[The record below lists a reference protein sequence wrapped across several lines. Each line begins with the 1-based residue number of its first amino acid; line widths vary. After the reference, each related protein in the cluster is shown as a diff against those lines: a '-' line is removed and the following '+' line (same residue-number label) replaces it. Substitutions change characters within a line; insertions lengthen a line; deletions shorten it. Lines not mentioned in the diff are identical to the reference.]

1 MGGAFYS
8 LFQGEKPKLLQVE
21 RMCPL
26 KAQGRANPLPH
37 SQIPL
42 GPTGKVKQNPSA
54 APPAPMPCRHE
65 RCTRSQAASTWAP
78 CWVLIFMQTRQNAKW
93 LTVEMMQDG
102 HQVSL
107 LSGELTVD
115 QRASV
120 IQRFRDGKEK
130 VLVTTNVCARGVYV
144 YALKVKFIEVSFTYD
159 KIHSF

>member
-1 MGGAFYS
+1 
-8 LFQGEKPKLLQVE
+8 
-21 RMCPL
+21 
-26 KAQGRANPLPH
+26 
-37 SQIPL
+37 
-42 GPTGKVKQNPSA
+42 
-54 APPAPMPCRHE
+54 
-65 RCTRSQAASTWAP
+65 
-78 CWVLIFMQTRQNAKW
+78 MQTRQNAKW

-144 YALKVKFIEVSFTYD
+144 YALKVKFIEVSCTYD
-159 KIHSF
+159 KIFSF